1 MIPCPFKEQKY
12 SEDNIVIPT
21 VTVILSDREKELVV
35 HYGTELDDE
44 VKWLPIV

>member
-1 MIPCPFKEQKY
+1 MIPCPFRNNNTKKI
-12 SEDNIVIPT
+12 IVIPT
-21 VTVILSDREKELVV
+21 VTVILSEREKELVV